1 MKLREDGLKSPIY
14 HAVIVIL
21 FAVGLVS
28 LPYNKLFCSFIE
40 NPLHCHYLS
49 NALPRLIV
57 SVIAVIFIAKYGFI
71 KPFKS
76 LSPKGLLLTIP
87 ALIVC
92 INNFPIVGVITGNVV
107 IKESG
112 VTLLLYALYCLS
124 IGLFEETVFRGIVF
138 PLCYQKL
145 KDKKLGLFFA
155 VALSSAMFG
164 ATHLVNALAGMN
176 IGLCLLQVGYSFL
189 IGALCAVA
197 VVITKNLFVAI
208 FLHAVYDIGG
218 MLLNRVG
225 DLGIATGFQWDTLTV
240 VITAVLGTI
249 CAIWTI
255 MLLLKANEIE
265 TQKLFNLDNQSE
277 TN

>member
-40 NPLHCHYLS
+40 NPLHCHYIS

-57 SVIAVIFIAKYGFI
+57 SAIAVIFIAKYGFI

-76 LSPKGLLLTIP
+76 LSPKGLLLIIP

-107 IKESG
+107 IEDTSG
-112 VTLLLYALYCLS
+112 ITLLLYALYCLS
-124 IGLFEETVFRGIVF
+124 IGIFEETVFRGIVF

-189 IGALCAVA
+189 IGAVCGFALIVSGN
-197 VVITKNLFVAI
+197 IYLPILF
-208 FLHAVYDIGG
+208 HAVFDIGG
-218 MLLNRVG
+218 FMLSEGLAVG
-225 DLGIATGFQWDTLTV
+225 TLWTV
-240 VITAVLGTI
+240 QNIIWTAVFSILMGIVIVLIFIKKDFSHLATS
-249 CAIWTI
+249 
-255 MLLLKANEIE
+255 L
-265 TQKLFNLDNQSE
+265 NLCRVPE
-277 TN
+277 EEK